1 MTTRQHDSSV
11 YEHIQGEERF
21 QELKR
26 RFRSWAFPMTAA
38 FLAWYLLYVVL
49 SAWARDFMGTK
60 VFGNINVALIFGL
73 LQFVSTFL
81 IAWAYSR
88 YAEKKIDPVADEIR
102 HEAEGTTE

>member
-49 SAWARDFMGTK
+49 SAWARDFMSIK

-88 YAEKKIDPVADEIR
+88 YAEKKLDPVADELR
-102 HEAEGTTE
+102 HEAEGRTE